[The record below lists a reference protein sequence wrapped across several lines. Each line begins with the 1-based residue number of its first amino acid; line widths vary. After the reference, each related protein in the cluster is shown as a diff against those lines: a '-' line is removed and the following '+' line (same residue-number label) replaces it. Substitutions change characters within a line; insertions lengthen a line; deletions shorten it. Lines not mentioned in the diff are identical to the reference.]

1 MYSLNTVHSF
11 NHSIPLSPPPP
22 PFRLKPNERVMLPR
36 NRIRYW
42 SYRISINSAFDNF
55 MMFVVMF
62 NLGVLAASHYDMSE
76 EQILLGEQ
84 V

>member
-1 MYSLNTVHSF
+1 
-11 NHSIPLSPPPP
+11 
-22 PFRLKPNERVMLPR
+22 MLPR